1 MEYYL
6 PPVFPRMV
14 STPYSLDPGSLCRF
28 FSHFRESGM
37 GLTHIHIH
45 NLYTYTHVSTYTHV
59 PFAHQNIKRT
69 ENSHHLCAILVPQK
83 LCLMMPMKG
92 WVTAVQAS
100 GVRVA
105 RAGKGISGENSHGG
119 RKKLHRASGGRSRAS
134 LNAGAIMGGEAGSTA
149 TWVKI
154 PVRMYWWGSVQGWW
168 AQWNRAVVRALFEVD
183 LTDLLTGFG
192 WQIMRRR
199 SRKVSKIAAFKF
211 LWDGQRCRARFTGKA
226 RGSQS
231 LQGSRWLSRSIAG
244 EAWTS

>member
-1 MEYYL
+1 MCQDEWQL
-6 PPVFPRMV
+6 FRPVGCGWHVQGKAFRERTATEGERSYTVLLEAEAGPHLMQGPSWVGR
-14 STPYSLDPGSLCRF
+14 SQPGS
-28 FSHFRESGM
+28 
-37 GLTHIHIH
+37 
-45 NLYTYTHVSTYTHV
+45 
-59 PFAHQNIKRT
+59 
-69 ENSHHLCAILVPQK
+69 
-83 LCLMMPMKG
+83 
-92 WVTAVQAS
+92 
-100 GVRVA
+100 
-105 RAGKGISGENSHGG
+105 
-119 RKKLHRASGGRSRAS
+119 
-134 LNAGAIMGGEAGSTA
+134 STA